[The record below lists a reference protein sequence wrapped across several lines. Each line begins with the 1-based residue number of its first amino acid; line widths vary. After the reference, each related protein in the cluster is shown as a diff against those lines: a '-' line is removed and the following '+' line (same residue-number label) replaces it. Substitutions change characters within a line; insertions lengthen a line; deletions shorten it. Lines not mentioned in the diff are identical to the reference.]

1 MFFVAVLNIRMIT
14 SNLQKILQKLAEAIE
29 TLSETQYQKPCLTHS
44 GSTIGQHVRHIIE
57 FFQCLQNGYETGTV
71 NYDLRQRNRL
81 IETNKQVAIDSLYQI
96 CQQVDKIDKPILLTV
111 AFEESMDKVIISS
124 TYLREVAYN
133 IEHAIHHMAVIKI
146 GINELSK
153 IELPKDFGVAL
164 STLQYQATCAQ

>member
-1 MFFVAVLNIRMIT
+1 MIT

-29 TLSETQYQKPCLTHS
+29 TLNEAQYQKPCLTLS

-57 FFQCLQNGYETGTV
+57 FFQCLQNGYEAGTV
-71 NYDLRQRNRL
+71 NYDLRQRNHF
-81 IETNKQVAIDSLYQI
+81 IETSKQLAIDSLSKI
-96 CQQVDKIDKPILLTV
+96 CQQVNKIDKPILLTV
-111 AFEESMDKVIISS
+111 AYDETTDEVIISS

-146 GINELSK
+146 GINELSN

-164 STLQYQATCAQ
+164 STLQYKATCAQ